1 MKEKASK
8 YIIKGVILLEVAL
21 AAFIVAGVVIGS
33 VDLFRY
39 FKIIYTTPPLQTFSL
54 LKTFLGHALLLVIG
68 LELVIMLVRHTPA
81 SVIEVLLFAT
91 ARKMIIEA
99 TTMVDILLGIISI
112 GALFAINKFFS
123 PGETLLEKGTIVSS
137 ATPIEEIN
145 KMIGAKIPEKLGYT
159 LGGVITR
166 LAQEKGKKPA
176 VGQVYQIGDA
186 EVSIYSM
193 EGDLIKKLLIKNTNS
208 GEDKEDDE
216 K

>member
-1 MKEKASK
+1 MREKASK
-8 YIIKGVILLEVAL
+8 YIIKWVLILEVAL
-21 AAFIVAGVVIGS
+21 ATFIVAGVIIGS
-33 VDLFRY
+33 VDLVRY
-39 FKIIYTTPPLQTFSL
+39 FGIIYTTPPLETFSL

-68 LELVIMLVRHTPA
+68 LELVVMLVKHTPA
-81 SVIEVLLFAT
+81 SAIEVLLFAT

-99 TTMVDILLGIISI
+99 ESMVDILLGIISI

-123 PGETLLEKGTIVSS
+123 PGETLLEEGTIVNS

-145 KMIGAKIPEKLGYT
+145 KMIGVKIPEKLGYT
-159 LGGVITR
+159 LGGVITH
-166 LAQEKGKKPA
+166 LAQERGKKPA

-193 EGDLIKKLLIKNTNS
+193 EGDLIKKLLIKNVNN
-208 GEDKEDDE
+208 GKNKEDDE